1 MGRALAVG
9 DWDDNG
15 YPDIAIAVN
24 NAVLVHDNFGE
35 IISTPDRL
43 LSAANG
49 NGAYAI
55 GLISVDIDGDSIDD
69 LIVNRHNSAT
79 TTTIEIY
86 GSASGGFDAAPAVF
100 AIDDGNFT
108 GQAVGD
114 VDGDGAPDLIL
125 GALAS
130 QTVRGYLASDN
141 SWQSGTSLTSS
152 FELAAVPGQAQFG
165 HALASGDDVTGDG
178 IDDLVVGSYSGV
190 GFINLY
196 DSASEYW
203 TDNGAAP
210 LQTITGLGAAAG
222 TDDTHPDQFGVS
234 IAMDRLDSDGYAD
247 IVVGANRAGTTDDGQ
262 VRILRGSP
270 GGFLAN
276 DQQLDGTTTYDLLG
290 HTVAIAGDMNGD
302 GFIDVAGG
310 ASDVFTAQ
318 NPSPDGGYVQVYYHT
333 FAAIDP
339 TEDTDGDGV
348 RAAIDNCAATANSNQ
363 ADLDA
368 DGIGDVCD
376 PDIDGDGTS
385 NEFDNCP
392 YFSSSDQTD
401 TDGDS
406 VGDECDSD
414 DDDDGVLDADDA
426 FPLNPAY
433 SADSDSDG
441 LPDAYESANG
451 LDNGDASDAAAD
463 LDGDGRS
470 NLDEFEQGS
479 DINADDVAPDLSVPA
494 DIVVNSTGP
503 RTVVALGTATAVDF
517 KDGERPAVP
526 DRSGPFQSGRNTVT
540 WSAVDEAGNEASV
553 EQQVDVIPQ
562 LGFVGDTLMAAEGM
576 QASLLVALNG
586 DAVNY
591 PVTVPYTVG
600 GTANAGIDYTLSSG
614 DVVIDNSN
622 LAAIDLQTLAD
633 GAVEGPESLVLTLG
647 SPTNAVLGSVRTFT
661 VIIDEINLPP
671 LPELTI
677 EQDGRMVTT
686 VTQDRGLTTV
696 SAMPSD
702 PDALDGHTFAWSVSD
717 NALVPQEGF
726 SQSTFTFDPSA
737 LAEGVYRVA
746 VDVVD
751 SGAPAQSARQ
761 YRYIRVVATSPD
773 LVAGIDRDGDG
784 LQDIDEE
791 LRDSNGNGTS
801 DYLDPVFA
809 RHLVAARTGS
819 DALLQATDGYSLSLG
834 RVALSTGDDAMVA
847 MMDVAD
853 FGNEGGTSDA
863 GLDQRFSYPAGIF
876 DVEMRGLPQPGHSV
890 LVVIPQ
896 SAAIPPEAVYRI
908 FVDGQQW
915 TGFTEDANNGVYS
928 APGDPGVCPAP
939 GSSDYL
945 PGLTAGNYCVQLLLQ
960 DGGPNDADS
969 DTDGVFAS
977 LGGVAVNATAATV
990 DAISHDVPDK
1000 TVSAGNSDV
1009 VMLRFSLNSNTSDV
1023 ELNELTLRASGNGN
1037 DAGDID
1043 DVKVWVDLNAN
1054 GAIDA
1059 GDPQIG
1065 TGQYATDNAELVL
1078 QMATPYRMDAGN
1090 TAFIVSYDF

>member
-1 MGRALAVG
+1 
-9 DWDDNG
+9 
-15 YPDIAIAVN
+15 
-24 NAVLVHDNFGE
+24 
-35 IISTPDRL
+35 
-43 LSAANG
+43 
-49 NGAYAI
+49 
-55 GLISVDIDGDSIDD
+55 
-69 LIVNRHNSAT
+69 
-79 TTTIEIY
+79 
-86 GSASGGFDAAPAVF
+86 
-100 AIDDGNFT
+100 
-108 GQAVGD
+108 
-114 VDGDGAPDLIL
+114 
-125 GALAS
+125 
-130 QTVRGYLASDN
+130 
-141 SWQSGTSLTSS
+141 
-152 FELAAVPGQAQFG
+152 
-165 HALASGDDVTGDG
+165 
-178 IDDLVVGSYSGV
+178 
-190 GFINLY
+190 
-196 DSASEYW
+196 
-203 TDNGAAP
+203 
-210 LQTITGLGAAAG
+210 
-222 TDDTHPDQFGVS
+222 
-234 IAMDRLDSDGYAD
+234 
-247 IVVGANRAGTTDDGQ
+247 
-262 VRILRGSP
+262 
-270 GGFLAN
+270 
-276 DQQLDGTTTYDLLG
+276 
-290 HTVAIAGDMNGD
+290 
-302 GFIDVAGG
+302 
-310 ASDVFTAQ
+310 
-318 NPSPDGGYVQVYYHT
+318 
-333 FAAIDP
+333 
-339 TEDTDGDGV
+339 
-348 RAAIDNCAATANSNQ
+348 
-363 ADLDA
+363 
-368 DGIGDVCD
+368 
-376 PDIDGDGTS
+376 
-385 NEFDNCP
+385 
-392 YFSSSDQTD
+392 
-401 TDGDS
+401 
-406 VGDECDSD
+406 
-414 DDDDGVLDADDA
+414 
-426 FPLNPAY
+426 
-433 SADSDSDG
+433 
-441 LPDAYESANG
+441 
-451 LDNGDASDAAAD
+451 
-463 LDGDGRS
+463 
-470 NLDEFEQGS
+470 
-479 DINADDVAPDLSVPA
+479 
-494 DIVVNSTGP
+494 
-503 RTVVALGTATAVDF
+503 
-517 KDGERPAVP
+517 
-526 DRSGPFQSGRNTVT
+526 
-540 WSAVDEAGNEASV
+540 
-553 EQQVDVIPQ
+553 
-562 LGFVGDTLMAAEGM
+562 
-576 QASLLVALNG
+576 
-586 DAVNY
+586 
-591 PVTVPYTVG
+591 
-600 GTANAGIDYTLSSG
+600 
-614 DVVIDNSN
+614 
-622 LAAIDLQTLAD
+622 
-633 GAVEGPESLVLTLG
+633 
-647 SPTNAVLGSVRTFT
+647 
-661 VIIDEINLPP
+661 
-671 LPELTI
+671 
-677 EQDGRMVTT
+677 MVTT

-847 MMDVAD
+847 MMEVAD

-1037 DAGDID
+1037 DAGDIG